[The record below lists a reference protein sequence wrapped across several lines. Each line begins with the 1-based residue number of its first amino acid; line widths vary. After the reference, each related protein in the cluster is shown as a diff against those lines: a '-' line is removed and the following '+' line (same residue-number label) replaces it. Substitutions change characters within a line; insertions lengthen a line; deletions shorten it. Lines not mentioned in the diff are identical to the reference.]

1 MSGERAATT
10 LKHVRIAMRV
20 LLLVALLVVVK
31 ATVAAY
37 STQAL
42 LRELKSEPDV
52 YKVQRWL
59 QLGAN
64 ANARDEDGGTVLDR
78 AAMSVDSDILQ
89 LVIDYGA
96 AVNHKIPPHGYTALM
111 TASAV
116 GNLTNVRILLRHG
129 ADVTVRSGSASGSRT
144 ALSMV
149 RNARKHKLLRNHSQY
164 AEIERLLIKAG
175 AKP

>member
-1 MSGERAATT
+1 VQQRPETRANRNACF
-10 LKHVRIAMRV
+10 
-20 LLLVALLVVVK
+20 VAGRAPCGSK

-96 AVNHKIPPHGYTALM
+96 AVNHKI
-111 TASAV
+111 
-116 GNLTNVRILLRHG
+116 RHM
-129 ADVTVRSGSASGSRT
+129 VTRR
-144 ALSMV
+144 
-149 RNARKHKLLRNHSQY
+149 
-164 AEIERLLIKAG
+164 
-175 AKP
+175 